1 MQGGRLKADTTSV
14 SSTLRCTMLTL
25 LTQQAERVLRELEA
39 VGASDVA
46 RQFPKIAA
54 DTRFHRDQVEQGL
67 SVIRSKDRRIACV
80 AAKGTGKSSLI
91 AACTKAWTSED
102 GPESG
107 SSRQKINSESILPLG
122 NGGTTPC
129 EVQVCRGH
137 WKIEV
142 EPADL
147 AEVQASLTQ
156 FAQFGFEA
164 AARDAHPT
172 PARDSAEPE
181 SFDDAEDTPAPEPEM
196 QRLLAGLANLPEG
209 KSPKERL
216 VTLARSFSGTKAEF
230 VDQLIRQANLPQ
242 RVRTEY
248 LPDPG
253 DSKPAST
260 LRKIL
265 RDLFSGKFADQ
276 PLPRRVNL
284 FAPHVPLIN
293 QQSIPFIDT
302 LGLPAIAA
310 SRAGGGRDDNASVCG
325 EREDIR
331 QLLKD
336 RATLT
341 VCVTSFPNAPAP
353 GHEIIRELAEE
364 VSLFRE
370 TLEDR
375 VCIVIMDAGVAGCSE
390 DYDSAEAER
399 AAKVEYCIN
408 QLVQMSTSSGRVPID
423 ANEWAQRVHC
433 VNILDNIEET
443 RQFFGARIAAM
454 AEKQEGRLK
463 EAVAAAKVFMAHLG
477 DARKQEKIRMIGE
490 AFTAQ
495 IQPSIKESHSRTR
508 ALLANILRP
517 LADECEKIHASSLR
531 SIIVRR
537 GIGKSKSLWALHES
551 ALSRALNERAWPIL
565 NATEQA
571 RQILRADARFRDAES
586 GEIIDACAHQNSTMV
601 LESVRTLTEALV
613 RGSIERL
620 TDSEEPWRSCDLEW
634 GNGVREPRYRKRVAN
649 HFVAW
654 GETHFFDPTDAV
666 FTETAVSAPV
676 RMLLPDER
684 ESGLLSRF

>member
-1 MQGGRLKADTTSV
+1 MTNPLIQK
-14 SSTLRCTMLTL
+14 
-25 LTQQAERVLRELEA
+25 AERVLRELEA

-54 DTRFHRDQVEQGL
+54 DTQFHRDQVEQGL
-67 SVIRSKDRRIACV
+67 NVIRSKDRKIACV

-91 AACTKAWTSED
+91 TACTKVWTSED

-147 AEVQASLTQ
+147 AEVKASLAQ

-164 AARDAHPT
+164 AARDAQPT
-172 PARDSAEPE
+172 PPRDAAEPE
-181 SFDDAEDTPAPEPEM
+181 NLDDAEDTPAPEPEM

-209 KSPKERL
+209 RSPKERI

-230 VDQLIRQANLPQ
+230 VDHLIRQANLEQ

-253 DSKPAST
+253 NSKPAST

-302 LGLPAIAA
+302 LGLPAVAA

-341 VCVTSFPNAPAP
+341 VCVVSFPNAPAP

-364 VSLFRE
+364 ASLFGE

-375 VCIVIMDAGVAGCSE
+375 VCIVIIDAGVAGCTE
-390 DYDSAEAER
+390 DYDSAETER
-399 AAKVEYCIN
+399 AAKVEYCID
-408 QLVQMSTSSGRVPID
+408 QLVQMSTSSGRVSID
-423 ANEWAQRVHC
+423 ASEWAQRVHC

-454 AEKQEGRLK
+454 ATKQQRRLE
-463 EAVAAAKVFMAHLG
+463 EAVAAANVFMTHLG
-477 DARKQEKIRMIGE
+477 DTRKQERIRMVGE

-495 IQPSIKESHSRTR
+495 IQPSISEARGRTR

-551 ALSRALNERAWPIL
+551 ALSRALNDRVWC
-565 NATEQA
+565 
-571 RQILRADARFRDAES
+571 ILRAIEHARLILRSDARFQDAES
-586 GEIIDACAHQNSTMV
+586 TTIIEACAHQESTMV
-601 LESVRTLTEALV
+601 LESVRTLTEILV
-613 RGSIERL
+613 RESIEQL
-620 TDSEEPWRSCDLEW
+620 TDSEDPWRGCDMEW

-654 GETHFFDPTDAV
+654 GELHSLTTTDAV
-666 FTETAVSAPV
+666 SAETAVSAPV
-676 RMLLPDER
+676 RNLLPDDR
-684 ESGLLSRF
+684 GGGLLSRL